1 VIRLGCVRDG
11 QALKQKVMLAVARL
25 VIGASPPDILR
36 VLLYRPKFWGKPAG
50 VLTQDVLR
58 GKSDWTVGERELF
71 ATFVSSKN
79 ECRFCTSSH
88 RSVSARAL
96 GGPEVVD
103 RVLAGGEAASVSE
116 RARAVLPF
124 LEKLTVSPDQVERAD
139 VERLRAAGIGD
150 AAIADAIYVAML
162 FSMYN
167 RIVDAIGCETPSA
180 KQLHGASR
188 MLLALGYDM

>member
-1 VIRLGCVRDG
+1 VIRLDCVRGG
-11 QALKQKVMLAVARL
+11 QALKQKVMLAVAR
-25 VIGASPPDILR
+25 VIIGAKPPDILR

-79 ECRFCTSSH
+79 ECRFCAGAH
-88 RSVSARAL
+88 RAVSARAL
-96 GGPEVVD
+96 GGADVVD
-103 RVLAGGEAASVSE
+103 AILAGGEAAPVSA
-116 RARAVLPF
+116 RARAMLPF
-124 LEKLTVSPDQVERAD
+124 LEKLAVSPDEVERAD
-139 VERLRAAGIGD
+139 VQRLRAAGIAD
-150 AAIADAIYVAML
+150 AAIADGIYVAML

-167 RIVDAIGCETPSA
+167 RIVDAIGCEPMST
-180 KQLHGASR
+180 KQLHGSSR